1 MDTDRNSR
9 RDLPAWIDVV
19 AFLLIFGTVA
29 ALALTTSCT
38 AQSPLLPPGFDAH
51 RWAAERWSESV
62 RRLHTW
68 DVGVVGPNK
77 RAMDGGGQEDQ
88 VFVRRECE
96 AAVAAVQVAYLGA
109 LKIGNRPNHHR
120 EADGSPLALN
130 KAGLYIFNGRP
141 THPSI
146 KLGKERQPTFEECSG
161 WEGHDAEHWLLNTT
175 ATAYR
180 MTGSRALQAELDSQ
194 ARLYLYSH
202 TTTAGWGTSA
212 WHSSRAVG
220 WECHAVCLLD
230 ELLEDRALAA
240 LVVQRW
246 RERVERVYN
255 SFLAPMW
262 WDVRVDDPRIGT
274 GPCII
279 TWQSSVACYF
289 LDVAGERFGIPML
302 REKALAQAKLLVQ
315 HAFAEHGTLW
325 QSIYALRV
333 DPSMPVEP
341 ATVGVDIM
349 FLFGTPLCVACV
361 LRHEPQ
367 HEKAGEVW
375 AQMRESALQLKECA
389 WLPEVR

>member
-1 MDTDRNSR
+1 MDRERNSGWPYGF
-9 RDLPAWIDVV
+9 LLGSVYGSVVV
-19 AFLLIFGTVA
+19 ALIFMFATR
-29 ALALTTSCT
+29 CR
-38 AQSPLLPPGFDAH
+38 AQSPLLPPNFNAH
-51 RWAAERWSESV
+51 QWAADRWAESI
-62 RRLHTW
+62 RRIHTW

-77 RAMDGGGQEDQ
+77 RAMDSGAQDDM

-96 AAVAAVQVAYLGA
+96 AAVTAVQIAYLGA

-120 EADGSPLALN
+120 EADGSPLGLN
-130 KAGLYIFNGRP
+130 KSGLYIFNGRP

-161 WEGHDAEHWLLNTT
+161 WEGPDAEHWFINTLC
-175 ATAYR
+175 AAYR
-180 MTGSRALQAELDSQ
+180 MTGSRALQQEIDQQ

-220 WECHAVCLLD
+220 WECHAVGLLVD
-230 ELLEDRALAA
+230 NLEDRVLAG
-240 LVVQRW
+240 LVEQRL
-246 RERVERVYN
+246 RERVERVYPA
-255 SFLAPMW
+255 FLAPTW

-289 LDVAGERFGIPML
+289 LDVDGERFGIPML

-315 HAFAEHGTLW
+315 HAFAEHGTQW

-341 ATVGVDIM
+341 ATSGPDQM
-349 FLFGTPLCVACV
+349 WLYGTPLCVATV

-367 HEKAGEVW
+367 HEKANEIMV
-375 AQMRESALQLKECA
+375 QMKESALQLKDTA
-389 WLPEVR
+389 WLPK